1 MSVEILPIDGLPE
14 FESGDDLGL
23 ALAGRLREIGVAD
36 GDVVVVTQKA
46 ISKCEG
52 RVVPLE
58 PEGRAAWLE
67 RETRRVVARRGDL
80 IIAETH
86 HGLVCANAGIDE
98 SNVAAGMLSLL
109 PVDPDGSARG
119 IRQVLAD
126 SLGVEVAVIVT
137 DTFGRP
143 WRGGVVNVAIGS
155 AGISPLMDLRGTHD
169 SKGRVLEATVV
180 AIADELAA
188 SSGLVIGKADGIP
201 AALVR
206 GITATGD
213 GTAAELIRDRA
224 EDMFRYSPLEAIRA
238 RRTVRSFAT
247 GDVPRECIETAV
259 KAAISAPAPHHTQ
272 PWMFVSVDS
281 TAGRS
286 ALLSVMADAWRADLT
301 RDGVPADAIEGRVAR
316 SHALLGQAPTLI
328 VPLVRTSGAH
338 TYPDAERNNAERDM
352 FLLSAG
358 AAIQNLLLGLWAQGI
373 ASSWIS
379 STIFCREEVLIALD
393 LDDSWLPMG
402 TVAAGWPAEDPPDR
416 PIVDESDF
424 LRYR

>member
-1 MSVEILPIDGLPE
+1 LSVQILPIEGLPE
-14 FESGDDLGL
+14 FEAGDDLGL
-23 ALAGRLREIGVAD
+23 ALAARLREIGVAD

-86 HGLVCANAGIDE
+86 HGFVCANAGIDE

-109 PVDPDGSARG
+109 PVDPDGSARV

-155 AGISPLMDLRGTHD
+155 AGISPLLDLRGTHD

-206 GITATGD
+206 GIAATGD
-213 GTAAELIRDRA
+213 GTAAELIRDSG
-224 EDMFRYSPLEAIRA
+224 EDMFRYSPLEAIRT
-238 RRTVRSFAT
+238 RRTVRTFGT
-247 GDVPRECIETAV
+247 GEIPRECIESAV

-272 PWMFVSVDS
+272 PWMFVAVDS
-281 TAGRS
+281 AAGRS
-286 ALLSVMADAWRADLT
+286 ALLSVMADAWRADLA
-301 RDGVPADAIEGRVAR
+301 RDGVSADEIEGRLAR
-316 SHALLGQAPTLI
+316 SHAVLGQAPTLI

-338 TYPDAERNNAERDM
+338 IYPDAERGQAERDM

-379 STIFCREEVLIALD
+379 STLFCREEVLIALD

-416 PIVDESDF
+416 PNVDVSDF